1 MGDHPAFAGILKPAS
16 GDAVLACTVVQKA
29 YRGYADRS
37 GAALL
42 GLATRGSPADF
53 AALQTEVER
62 REGPIK
68 PARRGQS
75 AARAGMPKQPR
86 AAAKAASG
94 SAKKKKPQSKVQ
106 SRTAKS
112 VRVGVYRDMRG
123 ALALDGN
130 LPADA
135 QGFLMSQSVALH

>member
-1 MGDHPAFAGILKPAS
+1 M
-16 GDAVLACTVVQKA
+16 VQKA
-29 YRGYADRS
+29 YRGNADRS

-53 AALQTEVER
+53 AALQTVVER
-62 REGPIK
+62 RDSRRDGPLK

-75 AARAGMPKQPR
+75 EARAGKPKQPR
-86 AAAKAASG
+86 ATARAASG

-112 VRVGVYRDMRG
+112 VRVGVYRDMR
-123 ALALDGN
+123 
-130 LPADA
+130 
-135 QGFLMSQSVALH
+135 